1 MRTLAFAARNLV
13 RQPARATLAMLGIA
27 AAGALLFDM
36 LLLSDGMIV
45 SMGQL
50 LERTGFDVRVTT
62 TPEMP
67 RTAPSMEDANK
78 TVEAIRRLPDV
89 STVLAV
95 RFGDVTIERSRDS
108 GLGARGSRESG
119 KNHEDSLNGTFQGIL
134 GTTHPWS
141 VVEGTDIGG
150 DRNNVVV
157 NRALAADLGV
167 GPGSEL
173 LVNASCESAFDAAP
187 RARFHVSG
195 VVAFPFEVT
204 GERVIGGALETLEE
218 ACGTERRDRAD
229 LVLVT
234 SKGRPDVVVGEISR
248 IRPDL
253 HAATNAQMLGRIEGA
268 GFSYFRQISTVL
280 TTVTVA
286 FALLLICVLLTV
298 SVNQRLGEIAALR
311 AIGFSRRRVVADV
324 LSESALMV
332 GIGGAL
338 SLPFGLV
345 LAIGLDRIL
354 KNLPN
359 IPTDLHFFV
368 FEPRALV
375 VHVSLLVVTA
385 CVAALYPMRIV
396 ARLPIAATLRAEVIS

>member
-1 MRTLAFAARNLV
+1 MRALAFAARSLV

-173 LVNASCESAFDAAP
+173 LVNAS
-187 RARFHVSG
+187 
-195 VVAFPFEVT
+195 
-204 GERVIGGALETLEE
+204 
-218 ACGTERRDRAD
+218 
-229 LVLVT
+229 
-234 SKGRPDVVVGEISR
+234 
-248 IRPDL
+248 
-253 HAATNAQMLGRIEGA
+253 
-268 GFSYFRQISTVL
+268 
-280 TTVTVA
+280 
-286 FALLLICVLLTV
+286 
-298 SVNQRLGEIAALR
+298 
-311 AIGFSRRRVVADV
+311 
-324 LSESALMV
+324 
-332 GIGGAL
+332 
-338 SLPFGLV
+338 
-345 LAIGLDRIL
+345 
-354 KNLPN
+354 
-359 IPTDLHFFV
+359 
-368 FEPRALV
+368 
-375 VHVSLLVVTA
+375 
-385 CVAALYPMRIV
+385 
-396 ARLPIAATLRAEVIS
+396 